1 MPQRSAPDR
10 RPNILWYCADQLRGD
25 AIGPSGNPHVRT
37 PNLDRLAAMGT
48 TFTRA
53 YCQAPICT
61 PSRASFLTGK
71 YPSSIPL
78 NCNGNA
84 TFPEG
89 ERLITRRL
97 ADVGYDCGLV
107 GKLHLAGAANGRE
120 VRTDDGYRSFKYSHA
135 PRNNWTRGHD
145 YVDWI
150 RAKGIDPDDV
160 LTVKTNTF
168 GDLMEPSAEKDNVP
182 PDLHQTTWATEMA
195 LEFIDE
201 ERAGPW
207 LLSVNVYDPHPPFN
221 PPWEYYRRYDPDAL
235 PGPLFRESDL
245 AHQQMLEDGGVDFQ
259 SSPRR
264 PEQYGGKKLQAAYY
278 AMIEMVDEHFGKI
291 LDHLERTGQLQ
302 NTIVIFSTDHG
313 ESRSDHGLTQKGPR
327 FFEGMVRVPLIV
339 ALPGQFQ
346 AGLKSDALVELTDIM
361 PTLME
366 TLGLPIPADVQGRSL
381 LPILTGAA
389 PADQH
394 REFVRTECYAAFD
407 MPNRTFASM
416 YRDRRWKLVVYHHV
430 GLGELYDLETDPD
443 EFTSLWD
450 SPEHQ
455 GVKTDLLLKSYDAT
469 IKAMP
474 YGPPL
479 IMPY

>member
-1 MPQRSAPDR
+1 MPDQSPTTR
-10 RPNILWYCADQLRGD
+10 RPNILWYCADQLRSD

-48 TFTRA
+48 TFTTA

-84 TFPEG
+84 TFPDG
-89 ERLITRRL
+89 ERLVTRRL

-120 VRTDDGYRSFKYSHA
+120 VRTDDGYRYFKYSHA

-145 YVDWI
+145 YVEWI
-150 RAKGIDPDDV
+150 QAKGVDPDSV
-160 LTVKTNTF
+160 LTVKTNKF
-168 GDLMEPSAEKDNVP
+168 GDLMEPTPEKDNVP

-195 LEFIDE
+195 LEFIE
-201 ERAGPW
+201 QERSGPW

-221 PPWEYYRRYDPDAL
+221 PPWEYFRRYDPESL

-245 AHQQMLEDGGVDFQ
+245 EHQGMLAAAGVDFQ
-259 SSPRR
+259 SQPRR
-264 PEQYGGKKLQAAYY
+264 PEEYGGKRLQAAYY

-291 LDHLERTGQLQ
+291 LDRLEQTGELE

-313 ESRSDHGLTQKGPR
+313 ESAGDHGLTQKGPR
-327 FFEGMVRVPLIV
+327 FFDGMVRVPLIMT
-339 ALPGQFQ
+339 LPGRFK
-346 AGLKSDALVELTDIM
+346 AGLRSDALVELTDIM

-366 TLGLPIPADVQGRSL
+366 CVGLPIPGDVQGRSL
-381 LPILTGAA
+381 LPILTGEA
-389 PADQH
+389 PANEH
-394 REFVRTECYAAFD
+394 RDFVRTECYAAFD
-407 MPNRTFASM
+407 MPHGTFATM
-416 YRDRRWKLVVYHHV
+416 YRERRWKLVVYH
-430 GLGELYDLETDPD
+430 GLNLGELYDMEADPH

-455 GVKTDLLLKSYDAT
+455 AVKTELLLKSYDAT
-469 IKAMP
+469 IKTMP

-479 IMPY
+479 VMPY

>member
-1 MPQRSAPDR
+1 MPTK
-10 RPNILWYCADQLRGD
+10 RPNILWYCADQMRGD
-25 AIGPSGNPHVRT
+25 AIGALGNPHVRT
-37 PNLDRLAAMGT
+37 PNIDRLVAMGT
-48 TFTRA
+48 AFTSA

-89 ERLITRRL
+89 ERLVTRRL

-107 GKLHLAGAANGRE
+107 GKLHLAGAANGAE
-120 VRTDDGYRSFKYSHA
+120 VRTDDGYRYFKYSHA
-135 PRNNWTRGHD
+135 PRNNWSRGHD

-150 RAKGIDPDDV
+150 REQGVDPDTV
-160 LTVKTNTF
+160 LTVKTNKF
-168 GDLMEPSAEKDNVP
+168 GDLMEPSADKDNVP
-182 PDLHQTTWATEMA
+182 THLHQTTWATERA
-195 LEFIDE
+195 LDFIQQP
-201 ERAGPW
+201 RSGPW

-221 PPWEYYRRYDPDAL
+221 PPWEYYKRYDPQSL

-245 AHQQMLEDGGVDFQ
+245 AHQGKLANAGVDFQ
-259 SSPRR
+259 SVARR
-264 PEQYGGKKLQAAYY
+264 PEEFQAKKLQAAYY

-291 LDHLERTGQLQ
+291 LDHLEATGELA

-313 ESRSDHGLTQKGPR
+313 ESAGDHGLTQKGCR
-327 FFEGMVRVPLIV
+327 FMEGMVRVPLV
-339 ALPGQFQ
+339 MAWPGRFK

-366 TLGLPIPADVQGRSL
+366 AAGLPVPQGVQGRSL
-381 LPILTGAA
+381 LPMLSGAA
-389 PADQH
+389 DPRTH
-394 REFVRTECYAAFD
+394 RDFVRTECYAAFD

-416 YRDRRWKLVVYHHV
+416 YRDRRWKLVVYH
-430 GLGELYDLETDPD
+430 GLGVGELYDLETDPG
-443 EFTSLWD
+443 EFDCLWD
-450 SPEHQ
+450 SPAHQ
-455 GVKTDLLLKSYDAT
+455 TVKAELLLKSYDAT
-469 IKAMP
+469 VAAMP

-479 IMPY
+479 VMPY